1 MENQEELGNS
11 IMTIRYKIVFVGDIS
26 VGKSAVVN
34 RFIKN
39 SFSGDY
45 DVNKKLIFLN
55 MNIQATIGVDF
66 FSKRIDYKNNSLKIQ
81 IWDSAGQE
89 RYKSLIPSYVRGSSL
104 IFILFDVSNKNTFD
118 NLINWINFIKQ
129 INNEESIMILCGN
142 KIDLPREISAN
153 EAKNLAEKNNM
164 FYFETSAKTGD
175 GINHMIYSCIA
186 LLPFFEKFKIEN
198 NDALIQELMKT
209 NSDSNEYKEINV
221 KNRNKN
227 NLEKNGHGYMS
238 SNIVLKKN
246 DSKDYKK
253 HKCLC

>member
-11 IMTIRYKIVFVGDIS
+11 IMTVRYKIVFVGDIS

-45 DVNKKLIFLN
+45 DVNKNLIFLN

-142 KIDLPREISAN
+142 KIDLPREVSAN

-186 LLPFFEKFKIEN
+186 LLPFFEQFKIEN

-209 NSDSNEYKEINV
+209 NSDSNEYKVINV
-221 KNRNKN
+221 KNRNKD

-238 SNIVLKKN
+238 SNIVLTKN